1 MKVEQLPGEREG
13 SVADRY
19 ALPQIL
25 AHWLV
30 VLLVLAQ
37 VWTSGGIG
45 RSHADH
51 GAGVE
56 PASYDLL
63 LHELHTFG
71 GLAIFG
77 LVVLRILMRLVV
89 GAPSAPRNVHRF
101 IQMLAVANH
110 LALYAVLLALP
121 ATGLLARYIDFQTFG
136 PVHVALTRLLLAL
149 IVTHVAAALWHLL
162 VRRDSVMSRMLPN

>member
-1 MKVEQLPGEREG
+1 
-13 SVADRY
+13 
-19 ALPQIL
+19 
-25 AHWLV
+25 V

-51 GAGVE
+51 IAGIE

-77 LVVLRILMRLVV
+77 LVVLRILMRLVF

-121 ATGLLARYIDFQTFG
+121 AIGLLARYIDFDIFG
-136 PVHVALTRLLLAL
+136 PVHVALTRLLLVLVAAH
-149 IVTHVAAALWHLL
+149 IAAALWHMLI
-162 VRRDSVMSRMLPN
+162 RRDAVVSRMLPG

>member
-1 MKVEQLPGEREG
+1 MNVKQLPGERD
-13 SVADRY
+13 SLTSDRY
-19 ALPQIL
+19 ALPQII

-51 GAGVE
+51 MAGVE
-56 PASYDLL
+56 PGSYDLL
-63 LHELHTFG
+63 LHEFHTFG

-101 IQMLAVANH
+101 IQLLAVANH

-121 ATGLLARYIDFQTFG
+121 ATGLLARYIDFQAFG

-162 VRRDSVMSRMLPN
+162 LRRDSVMSRMLPN